1 MLPSKE
7 HTFILQ
13 TVNTYYHGY
22 VTSQYDITHCRACW
36 RQILPINTWYY
47 QSVLMPF
54 IEHSALLLLEI
65 QDPQLFECIFEVG
78 FCVREGVKL
87 CIAKEMEEQWRTGFQ
102 GEQQN
107 LANTQKRQ
115 GLCLEGLTVSGQQN
129 SVYETSEDGSGRE
142 EGGGKRWC
150 DKHRCVPWRTAFLYC
165 ALSADCRG
173 RGGFHLLG
181 SMDRRQQETEQRNIV
196 WNRYLRQD
204 NEWMKYHFL
213 LPQAGLAAWG
223 KFDSWSPENTLLWAS
238 AEVLF
243 FPPHSGKVCILT
255 FPSSPLATIA
265 VHKICHGVLSI
276 LELESDGFFCPPTVL
291 SRREV
296 PVFEGLGVTA

>member
-47 QSVLMPF
+47 QSALMPF

-102 GEQQN
+102 GEEQN

-129 SVYETSEDGSGRE
+129 SVYQTSEDGSGRE
-142 EGGGKRWC
+142 EGGGKGGVISTGVYPGEQLFCIVLCQQIAEVGEVSISWAAWTGGS
-150 DKHRCVPWRTAFLYC
+150 KKQ
-165 ALSADCRG
+165 CRG
-173 RGGFHLLG
+173 
-181 SMDRRQQETEQRNIV
+181 T
-196 WNRYLRQD
+196 
-204 NEWMKYHFL
+204 
-213 LPQAGLAAWG
+213 
-223 KFDSWSPENTLLWAS
+223 
-238 AEVLF
+238 
-243 FPPHSGKVCILT
+243 
-255 FPSSPLATIA
+255 
-265 VHKICHGVLSI
+265 
-276 LELESDGFFCPPTVL
+276 
-291 SRREV
+291 
-296 PVFEGLGVTA
+296 